1 MKINKMNPEDARE
14 RMRPLYE
21 AARAMSE
28 LAEGACGS
36 ELYGIVKKHLFDE
49 LDAATR
55 AMMDSCNAYADSAEH
70 ARASVAGPDVRMDA
84 VKGEQSFTTG
94 HGRFVDRVIRQI
106 GFGRIGTSDA
116 WELVLNDEPLEGTA
130 IPEADMKRIDSAINS
145 WIDRKLQ
152 EQREKQAGEP
162 SRG

>member
-55 AMMDSCNAYADSAEH
+55 AMMDSCNAYAESAEH

-84 VKGEQSFTTG
+84 VKGG
-94 HGRFVDRVIRQI
+94 AKLHDRSRTLCRSSHQ
-106 GFGRIGTSDA
+106 
-116 WELVLNDEPLEGTA
+116 
-130 IPEADMKRIDSAINS
+130 ADRL
-145 WIDRKLQ
+145 WPDRNF
-152 EQREKQAGEP
+152 
-162 SRG
+162 